1 MAERELQLELTEEAR
16 DLLVD
21 KGWDPAMG
29 ARPLRRAIQ
38 RYIEDPLAD
47 FVLRAQLE
55 TGSTVMVDAVEQT
68 EEGGADDG
76 ADPIKLSI
84 IEPKKVPAAV
94 WGGRRRDRPGATTR
108 RPEDDAPPPGL
119 PRTE

>member
-1 MAERELQLELTEEAR
+1 
-16 DLLVD
+16 
-21 KGWDPAMG
+21 MG

-55 TGSTVMVDAVEQT
+55 AGATVMVDT
-68 EEGGADDG
+68 LEEGREPEEGEE
-76 ADPIKLSI
+76 PIKLSI

-94 WGGRRRDRPGATTR
+94 GASEAKGSDDEG
-108 RPEDDAPPPGL
+108 PEVAALDDAPQPSPD
-119 PRTE
+119 E